1 MSWELQDILLESRAE
16 ISKLKAFA
24 HDWCNR
30 CLPGRDE
37 ELRQLHHMMIS
48 SSKLTVWGP
57 PDVGKNTLVNL
68 VKKVYSCCVLTDPP
82 PFQLYGWVDVS
93 SNPDPE
99 QIQDFFFQRL
109 LEYMQPQLTVPIPDF
124 VTNDTG
130 TIKHYLADL
139 LTTSRC
145 LVVIDGLNSVYDCDK
160 LIYPTTLG
168 MGFRCH
174 NSCIIVITEEE
185 SVATLCKQALFQ
197 VLNVKPLKQVCI
209 PLL

>member
-1 MSWELQDILLESRAE
+1 MSWELQDTLLESRAG

-24 HDWCNR
+24 HDWCNHY

-37 ELRQLHHMMIS
+37 ELRKLHHMIS
-48 SSKLTVWGP
+48 SYSKLTVWGP
-57 PDVGKNTLVNL
+57 PDVGKDTLVNL
-68 VKKVYSCCVLTDPP
+68 VKKVYSRYVLTDPP

-93 SNPDPE
+93 SNSAPE
-99 QIQDFFFQRL
+99 QFWDFFFQRL

-124 VTNDTG
+124 GTNDTD
-130 TIKHYLADL
+130 TIKHYLTDL

-145 LVVIDGLNSVYDCDK
+145 LVVIDGLNSVYDCHE
-160 LIYPTTLG
+160 LTYGTLQ
-168 MGFRCH
+168 FKCD

-185 SVATLCKQALFQ
+185 GVATLCKQRFFP
-197 VLNVKPLKQVCI
+197 VLNVRPLKQVRI